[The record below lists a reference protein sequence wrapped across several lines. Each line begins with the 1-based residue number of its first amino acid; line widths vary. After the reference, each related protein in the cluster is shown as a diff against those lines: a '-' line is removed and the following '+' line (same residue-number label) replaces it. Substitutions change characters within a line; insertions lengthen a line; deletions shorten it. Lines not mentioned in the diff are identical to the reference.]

1 MFENKKSD
9 SKKTKRNPW
18 PGNCVWPEPLRDGA
32 GMAWEED
39 FIPDSLDETAQDL
52 VDIKDYYDSLVENGR
67 LNEDYTLNEDYD
79 EEEEIEEENGDDRE
93 EEEFTP
99 EMGEEYWDEKEQC
112 FNYEFWL
119 DDLSDHLNLLK
130 IDCVP
135 VTEDPVVAV
144 REVIGY
150 EFVNENLLRQA
161 FTRRAFAV
169 EYGLSGCNE

>member
-1 MFENKKSD
+1 M
-9 SKKTKRNPW
+9 
-18 PGNCVWPEPLRDGA
+18 
-32 GMAWEED
+32 
-39 FIPDSLDETAQDL
+39 
-52 VDIKDYYDSLVENGR
+52 DIKDYFDSLVENGR

-79 EEEEIEEENGDDRE
+79 EEEELEEDNGDDRE

-135 VTEDPVVAV
+135 ITENPVVAV

-161 FTRRAFAV
+161 FAV
-169 EYGLSGCNE
+169 EYGISGCNEELELLGYFLANVLQHSYGSRGFVFQNVLCYN